1 MLNRWSGCDRIATM
15 QAVVLFLNHNDEDP
29 TKRRKLAGVRRYA
42 AAARWYVVAVDRVH
56 SRRRSIPA
64 LVARLR
70 PVGCIYD
77 CDGAAENV
85 PIAHFG
91 NVPVVFANTKDSKL
105 DGVAGRVCVDDANV
119 AATAFRELSAG
130 LPPAYAVVSLH
141 WPSALL
147 AGRVA
152 KFRDFAAWSDIRIE
166 AFRRSVIK
174 AGRECTVFRARRG
187 ESRNGEMER
196 LRPFLSSL
204 PPKTAIYAIN
214 DETAFVI
221 AATARA
227 AMRFI
232 PHDLTLIGTDNDT
245 ALCEAAQPSL
255 SSIQLDFERMGYLAA
270 KMLAGRISHGGAK
283 SPLSIGPLLCVR
295 RASTRGHGRRA
306 PYILDAVE
314 TIRSEACEGLTPREL
329 ISRFKCSRSL
339 FNLRFRE
346 AMGHSVL
353 EEILQVRLER
363 VVELLK
369 DHAMPIGA
377 IADFSGF
384 GTHRDLDK
392 LFRKRF
398 GCSLRD
404 WRRLNA
410 RP

>member
-1 MLNRWSGCDRIATM
+1 MNADDG
-15 QAVVLFLNHNDEDP
+15 DP
-29 TKRRKLAGVRRYA
+29 TKRRKLAGIRRYA
-42 AAARWYVVAVDRVH
+42 DAMRWSVVPIIRSH
-56 SRRRSIPA
+56 SRWRSIPA
-64 LVARLR
+64 LIKRLR
-70 PVGCIYD
+70 PLGCIYD
-77 CDGAAENV
+77 CDGAAENI
-85 PIAHFG
+85 PPSIFG
-91 NVPVVFANTKDSKL
+91 NAPVVFANTKGASPDA
-105 DGVAGRVCVDDANV
+105 VAARICVDDGAV
-119 AATAFRELSAG
+119 AEAAFRELSAG
-130 LPPAYAVVSLH
+130 QPPAYAVV
-141 WPSALL
+141 ALRYPTAL
-147 AGRVA
+147 SAGRVA
-152 KFRDFAAWSDIRIE
+152 KFRDFAAWAESRIE
-166 AFRRSVIK
+166 AFRQCAAK
-174 AGRECTVFRARRG
+174 EGRECAVFRAMRG

-204 PPKTAIYAIN
+204 PPKTAIYAVN

-221 AATARA
+221 AETARA
-227 AMRFI
+227 VMRFI

-270 KMLAGRISHGGAK
+270 KMLAGRISHGGAE
-283 SPLSIGPLLCVR
+283 SPLAIGPLLCVR
-295 RASTRGHGRRA
+295 RASTRGHGRRE

-314 TIRSEACEGLTPREL
+314 TIRSEACKGLTPREL

-363 VVELLK
+363 VFELLK

-384 GTHRDLDK
+384 GTLRDLDK
-392 LFRKRF
+392 IFRKRF
-398 GCSLRD
+398 GCSLRG

-410 RP
+410 KP